1 MPSHARPH
9 STASAYSARERARSV
24 SSKRRMNR
32 PAPRRRTTS
41 STTRCGRCRCGCA
54 PWARARNGRSGSKTF
69 RLHRSVARTRQY
81 GILRRLD
88 LGSLEINMTI
98 SAFAA
103 GLAATGLG
111 LHVLSAA
118 LAGGRCRKSLP
129 ERSPPAYLP
138 PISIVQPL
146 CGVEPYSRETLASI
160 FALDYPEYE
169 IVFCIADAVDP
180 IAPLVRGFIDAH
192 PAIPARLLVGDD
204 RIGVNP
210 KFNNVVKGWKA
221 ARHSWIVMADS
232 NVLMP
237 PDYLTRLIS
246 RWRPD
251 TGIVSSPPIG
261 SRPENF
267 VAHLECAFLNTYQAR
282 WQYAA
287 ESVGHGFAQ
296 GKTMLYRRDVIEAA
310 GGIEALGVE
319 TAEDAASTKLI
330 RRQGLHA
337 YLVDRPFAQPIGPR
351 RLRAVWNR
359 QLRWARIRR
368 ECFPGH
374 FGSEIITTSVF
385 TLLAAAIGARDFRL
399 SAGSGLLLA
408 ALIWYG
414 AEAALARAAGW
425 PLSRWSPVAWLVR
438 DLMLPWLW
446 VKGWGAGEVEWR
458 GAAMTA
464 GEEELAA
471 DAAEPIGQ
479 G

>member
-1 MPSHARPH
+1 
-9 STASAYSARERARSV
+9 
-24 SSKRRMNR
+24 
-32 PAPRRRTTS
+32 
-41 STTRCGRCRCGCA
+41 
-54 PWARARNGRSGSKTF
+54 
-69 RLHRSVARTRQY
+69 
-81 GILRRLD
+81 
-88 LGSLEINMTI
+88 MTI

-103 GLAATGLG
+103 GLAVTGLG

-118 LAGGRCRKSLP
+118 LAGGRCRKNLP
-129 ERSPPAYLP
+129 ERRPPAYLP

-169 IVFCIADAVDP
+169 IVFCISHAVDP

-399 SAGSGLLLA
+399 SCRQRPLARGADMVRRRGCVGQGGRLA
-408 ALIWYG
+408 AEPLV
-414 AEAALARAAGW
+414 ARRLARAR
-425 PLSRWSPVAWLVR
+425 SHVALA
-438 DLMLPWLW
+438 L
-446 VKGWGAGEVEWR
+446 GEGLGR
-458 GAAMTA
+458 R
-464 GEEELAA
+464 
-471 DAAEPIGQ
+471 
-479 G
+479 